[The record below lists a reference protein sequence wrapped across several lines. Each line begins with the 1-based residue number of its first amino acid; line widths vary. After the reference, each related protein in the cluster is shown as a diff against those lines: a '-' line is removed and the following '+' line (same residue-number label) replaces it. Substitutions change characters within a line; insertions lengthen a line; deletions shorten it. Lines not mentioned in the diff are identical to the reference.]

1 MHARNVAW
9 LLPLFLTACLHLHK
23 PQQQQNQVLA
33 PPNDNLPKP
42 PLTHPELSASTV
54 TIPDEPL
61 ATDSDVK
68 QEPIPPAKH
77 KKPAKTTQQAASANS
92 QQAVSAPPVVPES
105 PGPGA
110 SASAS
115 VSAIGELSSGGDPSD
130 QRRETDETIASTER
144 GLNGLG
150 RSLND
155 QEQKTAAQIREYIK
169 QAREALLSGD
179 MDGAKTLAAKAK
191 ALLTEL
197 SQ

>member
-23 PQQQQNQVLA
+23 PQQQQSQVLT

-42 PLTHPELSASTV
+42 TMTHPELSASTV

-77 KKPAKTTQQAASANS
+77 KKPAKNTQQAATANTQQAASA
-92 QQAVSAPPVVPES
+92 PPVAPES
-105 PGPGA
+105 SG
-110 SASAS
+110 

-130 QRRETDETIASTER
+130 QRRETDETIASTEH

-150 RSLND
+150 RTLND

>member
-9 LLPLFLTACLHLHK
+9 LLPLFLTACHHSHK
-23 PQQQQNQVLA
+23 PQQQQNQILV
-33 PPNDNLPKP
+33 PTNENLPKP
-42 PLTHPELSASTV
+42 VETHPELSASTV

-61 ATDSDVK
+61 ATDSNVK
-68 QEPIPPAKH
+68 QEPIPPAKR
-77 KKPAKTTQQAASANS
+77 KKPAKNTQPAVSANTQQAAS
-92 QQAVSAPPVVPES
+92 VPPAAPES
-105 PGPGA
+105 PG
-110 SASAS
+110 
-115 VSAIGELSSGGDPSD
+115 VSAIGELSSGDPSD
-130 QRRETDETIASTER
+130 ERRETDESIANTEH

-150 RSLND
+150 RTLNA
-155 QEQKTAAQIREYIK
+155 QEQKTAGQIREYIK

>member
-1 MHARNVAW
+1 MRMRARDAAW
-9 LLPLFLTACLHLHK
+9 LLPLFLTACLHSHK
-23 PQQQQNQVLA
+23 PQQQQNQILV
-33 PPNDNLPKP
+33 PTNENLPKP
-42 PLTHPELSASTV
+42 AVSHPELSASTV

-61 ATDSDVK
+61 ATDSNVK
-68 QEPIPPAKH
+68 QEPIPKAKR
-77 KKPAKTTQQAASANS
+77 KKPAKNTQPAASANT
-92 QQAVSAPPVVPES
+92 QQTASAPPAAPES
-105 PGPGA
+105 PG
-110 SASAS
+110 
-115 VSAIGELSSGGDPSD
+115 VSAIGELSSGDPSD
-130 QRRETDETIASTER
+130 ERRETDESIASTER

-150 RSLND
+150 RTLSS

>member
-1 MHARNVAW
+1 MHVRNVAW

-23 PQQQQNQVLA
+23 PQQQQSQVLA
-33 PPNDNLPKP
+33 LPNDNLPKP
-42 PLTHPELSASTV
+42 AVTHPELSASTV

-61 ATDSDVK
+61 ATDSDVN

-77 KKPAKTTQQAASANS
+77 KKPAKSTQPAAPANTQQTA
-92 QQAVSAPPVVPES
+92 SAPPVAPES
-105 PGPGA
+105 PG
-110 SASAS
+110 

-130 QRRETDETIASTER
+130 QRRETDDTIASTER

-150 RSLND
+150 RTLND

>member
-23 PQQQQNQVLA
+23 PQQQQSQVLA
-33 PPNDNLPKP
+33 PPNENLPKP
-42 PLTHPELSASTV
+42 PLMHPELSASTV

-68 QEPIPPAKH
+68 QEPIPPVKH
-77 KKPAKTTQQAASANS
+77 KKPVKSSTQQAASANS
-92 QQAVSAPPVVPES
+92 QQAASVPPPVAAES
-105 PGPGA
+105 P
-110 SASAS
+110 S
-115 VSAIGELSSGGDPSD
+115 VSAIGDLSSGGDPSD

-150 RSLND
+150 RTLND

>member
-23 PQQQQNQVLA
+23 PQPQQNQVLI
-33 PPNDNLPKP
+33 PTNENLPKP
-42 PLTHPELSASTV
+42 AVTHPELSASTV
-54 TIPDEPL
+54 TLPDEPL
-61 ATDSDVK
+61 ATDSNVT
-68 QEPIPPAKH
+68 QEPIPPAKR
-77 KKPAKTTQQAASANS
+77 KKPAKNTQQAASAS
-92 QQAVSAPPVVPES
+92 AQQAASAPPAAPAAPES
-105 PGPGA
+105 PG
-110 SASAS
+110 
-115 VSAIGELSSGGDPSD
+115 VSAIGELSSGDPSD
-130 QRRETDETIASTER
+130 ERRETDESIANTEH

-150 RSLND
+150 RTLNA
-155 QEQKTAAQIREYIK
+155 QEQKTAGQIREYIK

>member
-1 MHARNVAW
+1 MRIHARNVAW

-23 PQQQQNQVLA
+23 PQPQQSQVLA
-33 PPNDNLPKP
+33 PPDPNLPKP
-42 PLTHPELSASTV
+42 ALTHPELTASTV
-54 TIPDEPL
+54 TIPDEPI
-61 ATDSDVK
+61 AIDSDVK
-68 QEPIPPAKH
+68 QEPIPPAKR
-77 KKPAKTTQQAASANS
+77 KKPAKSTQQAASATS
-92 QQAVSAPPVVPES
+92 QQAVSAPPAPPAAPGS
-105 PGPGA
+105 P
-110 SASAS
+110 S
-115 VSAIGELSSGGDPSD
+115 VSAIGDLSSGGDPSD

-150 RSLND
+150 RTLND
-155 QEQKTAAQIREYIK
+155 QEQKTAGQIREYIK

>member
-1 MHARNVAW
+1 MRMHARNVAW

-23 PQQQQNQVLA
+23 PQPQQSQVLA
-33 PPNDNLPKP
+33 PPDPNLPKP
-42 PLTHPELSASTV
+42 ALTHPDLSASTV
-54 TIPDEPL
+54 TIPDEPI
-61 ATDSDVK
+61 AIDSDVK
-68 QEPIPPAKH
+68 QESIPPVKR
-77 KKPAKTTQQAASANS
+77 KKPAKSTQQAASANS
-92 QQAVSAPPVVPES
+92 QQAVSAPPAAPES
-105 PGPGA
+105 P
-110 SASAS
+110 S
-115 VSAIGELSSGGDPSD
+115 VSAIGDLSSGGDPSE

-150 RSLND
+150 RTLND
-155 QEQKTAAQIREYIK
+155 QEQKTAGQIREYIK

>member
-23 PQQQQNQVLA
+23 PQPQQSQVLA
-33 PPNDNLPKP
+33 PPDPNLPKP
-42 PLTHPELSASTV
+42 ALTHPELSASTV
-54 TIPDEPL
+54 MIPDEPI
-61 ATDSDVK
+61 AIDSDVK
-68 QEPIPPAKH
+68 QEPIPPAKR
-77 KKPAKTTQQAASANS
+77 KKPAKSTQQAASANN
-92 QQAVSAPPVVPES
+92 QQAVSAPPAAPEI
-105 PGPGA
+105 P
-110 SASAS
+110 S
-115 VSAIGELSSGGDPSD
+115 VSAIGDLSSGGDPSD

-150 RSLND
+150 RTLND
-155 QEQKTAAQIREYIK
+155 QEQKTAGQIREYIK

>member
-23 PQQQQNQVLA
+23 PQQQQSQVLT

-42 PLTHPELSASTV
+42 AATHPELSASTV

-77 KKPAKTTQQAASANS
+77 KKPAKNTQPAASANTQQAASA
-92 QQAVSAPPVVPES
+92 PPVAAES
-105 PGPGA
+105 PG
-110 SASAS
+110 

-150 RSLND
+150 RTLND
-155 QEQKTAAQIREYIK
+155 QEQKTAGQIREYIK